1 MKSLF
6 NQKDNN
12 EIIERIN
19 KLSPSSNAQ
28 WGKMNVEQM
37 LAHCRMPLLAAY
49 DGVKLKRG
57 LIGILFGSIA
67 KKQLITQDKPF
78 KQNLPTDNNFIIT
91 HPKSFEKEKQ
101 KLIEKVEAFY
111 KNGPDKITKQ
121 PHSFFGKLTPQE
133 WDKLQ
138 TKHLDHHLRQFGA

>member
-6 NQKDNN
+6 NQSDNN

-19 KLSPSSNAQ
+19 KLSPSSKAQ
-28 WGKMNVEQM
+28 WGKMSVEQM

-49 DGVKLKRG
+49 DGVKLKRS
-57 LIGILFGSIA
+57 LIGVLFGAIA
-67 KKQLITQDKPF
+67 KKQFITQNKPF
-78 KQNLPTDNNFIIT
+78 KQNLPTDKDFIIAN
-91 HPKSFEKEKQ
+91 PESFEREKQ
-101 KLIEKVEAFY
+101 KLIEKVQAFQ

-121 PHSFFGKLTPQE
+121 PHGFFGKLTPQE

-138 TKHLDHHLRQFGA
+138 LKHLDHHLRQFGA